1 MILNDGFS
9 HPDQPWVPAEYR
21 EDPGVEVASQLH
33 PRGRPSEVGSLTP
46 PCQDSL
52 PTFRLLD

>member
-46 PCQDSL
+46 PCQETPSQPDG
-52 PTFRLLD
+52 F

>member
-9 HPDQPWVPAEYR
+9 HPDQPWVPAEHR

-46 PCQDSL
+46 VMSRDSL
-52 PTFRLLD
+52 QPSGF